1 MLSHEDAHGASLL
14 GAVSSAA
21 SSSST
26 APPSR
31 APEQSEFPLEA
42 TPELEPST
50 PSIPAGNKHPL
61 SVVDSEELKR
71 KGHGLSL
78 LATDER
84 EPLPGTP
91 SAPRTAPKPPFFLH
105 ALAPRFSALP
115 HAHTRASLSHTH
127 TIAAL
132 SHHTQ
137 ACKIATRSRRWTR
150 GVSSSPARRSARAP
164 GGRRPPPLQPPP
176 SKPPEEE
183 PERSL

>member
-91 SAPRTAPKPPFFLH
+91 SAPRTAPKPPSFCMRSLLASPLCH
-105 ALAPRFSALP
+105 MRTRAPLSRTLTPSLSRIHRRAKSRPGVASGREEYRRLRLAEALAL
-115 HAHTRASLSHTH
+115 RAADDLR
-127 TIAAL
+127 L
-132 SHHTQ
+132 
-137 ACKIATRSRRWTR
+137 CN
-150 GVSSSPARRSARAP
+150 
-164 GGRRPPPLQPPP
+164 RRPQSRL
-176 SKPPEEE
+176 
-183 PERSL
+183 RSGA

>member
-50 PSIPAGNKHPL
+50 PSINAGNKHPL

-91 SAPRTAPKPPFFLH
+91 SATRTAPKPPSFCMRSL
-105 ALAPRFSALP
+105 LASPLCRMR
-115 HAHTRASLSHTH
+115 TRAPLSRTLTH

-132 SHHTQ
+132 SSHTGVQ
-137 ACKIATRSRRWTR
+137 NRDPESPVDERSIVVSGSPKRSRSGRPTT
-150 GVSSSPARRSARAP
+150 SAFATAA
-164 GGRRPPPLQPPP
+164 L
-176 SKPPEEE
+176 KAA
-183 PERSL
+183 